1 MATITV
7 RNLPEGVQRALK
19 RRAVQHDRSMEAE
32 ARVILEAAVTE
43 GSFVTAWLAAAKDL
57 RGEPLPLPERS
68 ASRDVDLS

>member
-7 RNLPEGVQRALK
+7 RNLADDVQRALK
-19 RRAVQHDRSMEAE
+19 RRAAQHNRSMEAE

-43 GSFVTAWLAAAKDL
+43 VSFVTGWLDAAQGL

-68 ASRDVDLS
+68 APRGVELS